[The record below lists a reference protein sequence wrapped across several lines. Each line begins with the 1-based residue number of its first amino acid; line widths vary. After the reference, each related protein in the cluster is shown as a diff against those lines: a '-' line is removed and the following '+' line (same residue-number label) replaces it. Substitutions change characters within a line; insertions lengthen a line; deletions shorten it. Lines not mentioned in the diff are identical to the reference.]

1 MVDKE
6 EYLQIEELKK
16 RFKDYN
22 KISVNDFNEFYN
34 DVFGNVKRDTVSWH
48 IYELKK
54 KGIIRNVS
62 RGQYVLEDN
71 NVNEKK
77 EYVVVTM
84 DIVNSTRF
92 EYQEFNKKL
101 EKKILE
107 LNYKLEETYGYDR
120 MYKISQGD
128 EIQILLPFTKDIG
141 NIIILTL
148 SILYPFRTRYGI
160 SIGDVEGDIKDNSW
174 EMNGPIFWNA
184 RDQLEK
190 LKKAINYEGLI
201 ISGYA
206 NTDQLCNNI
215 FPLINSCLD
224 KITEKQWE
232 VIPYE
237 LSKQNI
243 EKTIEHI
250 GISRTSYYDRISA
263 SNIYNVLSSF
273 DTIYELMK
281 IRRAI
286 K

>member
-1 MVDKE
+1 MEKE

-22 KISVNDFNEFYN
+22 KISVDDFNEFYN
-34 DVFGNVKRDTVSWH
+34 DVFGSVKRNTVSWH

-71 NVNEKK
+71 NRKEKK
-77 EYVVVTM
+77 EHVVVTM
-84 DIVNSTRF
+84 DIVKSTRF
-92 EYQEFNKKL
+92 QYQEFNEKL
-101 EKKILE
+101 AKKIAE
-107 LNYKLEETYGYDR
+107 VNYKIEETYGYDR

-141 NIIILTL
+141 KIIILTL
-148 SILYPFRTRYGI
+148 SILYPFKTRYGI
-160 SIGDVEGDIKDNSW
+160 SVGDVEGEIKDNSW

-190 LKKAINYEGLI
+190 LKKAIKYDGLI

-206 NTDQLCNNI
+206 NTDHMCNNI

-232 VIPYE
+232 VIQHE

-243 EKTIEHI
+243 VKTIEDI
-250 GISRTSYYDRISA
+250 GISKTSYYDRISA
-263 SNIYNVLSSF
+263 SNIFDVLSSF

-281 IRRAI
+281 IRRII